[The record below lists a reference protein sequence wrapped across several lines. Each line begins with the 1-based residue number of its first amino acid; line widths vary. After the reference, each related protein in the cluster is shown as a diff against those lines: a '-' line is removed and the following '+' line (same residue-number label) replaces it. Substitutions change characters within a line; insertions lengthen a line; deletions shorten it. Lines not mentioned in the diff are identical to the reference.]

1 MSTYRVVRLLTNRL
15 YPTYQLYALMDYSK
29 TAPRDG
35 LRLGAL
41 IVMDWLR
48 QRLGKYTPPEL
59 MNIPGPEA
67 WRQMGEE
74 CLVSLHMHA
83 GFVIDIVSLPE
94 QGMWSLQITEP
105 DLGSDPGDP
114 NQARAP
120 VPGRII
126 ETNVGFH
133 IRGKELE
140 CGFQTVISDPE
151 GTPRP
156 ADVYRLS
163 PVRRLL
169 EHPEFGL
176 RQITPLTEKVVP
188 LRTVE
193 QLKTLIKLWRQ
204 EENQLPCVIF
214 SQMRPGE
221 EEVPLLRFDTNAI
234 TAHLPILPLPTP
246 EKIEPRDPPYDMA
259 AFAARGA
266 GFCRT
271 YLLADTLWEKFA
283 AQLPIPA
290 SPGDILVLEPSV
302 FGGQVR
308 NFSFKASQARQKETM
323 VSLWDLI
330 GSYPRERSVSFG
342 EIAFLSAAREELL
355 RSTERA
361 FQCSSEVSDHWAE
374 RLEQLETRWRAEIAE
389 KDEAVRA
396 LTEQLDRQRQY
407 CSRLEREKTELRQA
421 IKAAEEHGR
430 LCLAEQSEELA
441 FLRRKLN
448 QPTRHEDIPAWTELY
463 FQGRLLLHHK
473 AISLLEGKDAR
484 GVDVG
489 LICDALDF
497 LATDY
502 WDRRYRR
509 ISSEEMHTRC
519 SAKYGRPFEIKPT
532 GTTTVEFTPSQ
543 YKIKY
548 FVGAR
553 GKPVESPLDYHLR
566 VGNAP
571 EDLLRI
577 YFLHDDEKRLI
588 VVGSLPRHLRAIT
601 IS

>member
-15 YPTYQLYALMDYSK
+15 YPTYQLYAQMGDRK
-29 TAPRDG
+29 TAPLDG

-48 QRLGKYTPPEL
+48 QRLGEHTPPEL
-59 MNIPGPEA
+59 MDIPGPEA
-67 WRQMGEE
+67 WRLTGEG

-94 QGMWSLQITEP
+94 RGIWSLQITEP

-114 NQARAP
+114 RQIREP
-120 VPGRII
+120 VPGRVI
-126 ETNVGFH
+126 ETNIGFH

-140 CGFQTVISDPE
+140 CGFQTIISDPE
-151 GTPRP
+151 GTPHP

-169 EHPEFGL
+169 EHPAFGL
-176 RQITPLTEKVVP
+176 RQITPLTAKTVSI
-188 LRTVE
+188 RTLE
-193 QLKTLIKLWRQ
+193 QLKSLLKLWHQ

-214 SQMRPGE
+214 SQVRPAE
-221 EEVPLLRFDTNAI
+221 QTIPSFRFDADPIATRLSMLS
-234 TAHLPILPLPTP
+234 LPAS
-246 EKIEPRDPPYDMA
+246 EKTVPQDPPYDMA

-290 SPGDILVLEPSV
+290 SPGDTLVLEPSV
-302 FGGQVR
+302 FGGQVQ
-308 NFSFKASQARQKETM
+308 NFSFKASQAGQKDTM
-323 VSLWDLI
+323 ASLWTLV
-330 GSYPRERSVSFG
+330 GNYPRERSMSFG
-342 EIAFLSAAREELL
+342 GIVFLSAAREHLL
-355 RSTERA
+355 RSTEQILRR
-361 FQCSSEVSDHWAE
+361 SGEVSDHWAE
-374 RLEQLETRWRAEIAE
+374 RFEQLETHWRAEMAD
-389 KDEAVRA
+389 KDAAFRA
-396 LTEQLDRQRQY
+396 LTEQLARQQQY
-407 CSRLEREKTELRQA
+407 CNRLEKEKAELRQA
-421 IKAAEEHGR
+421 VKTAEEYCR
-430 LCLAEQSEELA
+430 LQLAKQSDELA

-448 QPTRHEDIPAWTELY
+448 QPSRHEDIPAWIESH
-463 FQGRLLLHHK
+463 FKGKLLLHPK
-473 AISLLEGKDAR
+473 AISMLEGREAR

-509 ISSEEMHTRC
+509 ISSEEMYTRC
-519 SAKYGRPFEIKPT
+519 SAKYGRPFEVKPT
-532 GTTTVEFTPSQ
+532 GNATVEFTPSQ

-548 FVGAR
+548 LTGAR
-553 GKPVESPLDYHLR
+553 GKPVERPLDYHLG
-566 VGNAP
+566 VGNDP

-577 YFLHDDEKRLI
+577 YFLHDDEQQLI
-588 VVGSLPRHLRAIT
+588 VVGSLPKHLRTIT